1 MPTNSSGYVAIAI
14 FPNGN
19 MTARNGVNLLTST
32 DTGATW
38 SSQILPRSNIDDI
51 ALLWGNGNAFYSP
64 GNAVYQTTNSGV
76 SWSQIHTSTDVMRI
90 FT

>member
-1 MPTNSSGYVAIAI
+1 MPTNTSGYVAIAI

-38 SSQILPRSNIDDI
+38 SSQILPRSDIYDI
-51 ALLWGNGNAFYSP
+51 AFLWEHSTHP
-64 GNAVYQTTNSGV
+64 VMQSIKL
-76 SWSQIHTSTDVMRI
+76 QIRV
-90 FT
+90 